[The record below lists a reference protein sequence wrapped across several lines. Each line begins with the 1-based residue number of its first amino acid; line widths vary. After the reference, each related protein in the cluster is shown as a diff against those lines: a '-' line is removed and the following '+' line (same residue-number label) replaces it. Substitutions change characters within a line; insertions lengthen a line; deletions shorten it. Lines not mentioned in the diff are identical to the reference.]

1 MLEITSLPDI
11 NSLKTQILGQ
21 IIVAV
26 VFEDYNLIEALR
38 QLDNEGKIK
47 LVQDKDKKII
57 SYQILENPKR
67 QIPHGE
73 IRTRGQFY
81 KFYRENDFKLPNSSG
96 FMGTY
101 NDVIG
106 ESAISLC
113 LLDLE
118 FPLLLTVATFLKS
131 ENNKIKMEQ
140 DFRIHPYLDTD
151 QYLPIGVKLAF
162 YKNGQKLEGFE
173 VVSEENKNYITFQ
186 VIPEIDLENGFVD
199 NIEEFEIRVEYGLD
213 YSVLSSQEIFSNQR
227 ANFPK
232 KPDSPVGILATL
244 KHKLQTLFGKV

>member
-1 MLEITSLPDI
+1 MLEITSFSDI
-11 NSLKTQILGQ
+11 NSLKEEIFGQ
-21 IIVAV
+21 IIIAT

-38 QLDNEGKIK
+38 ELEDEGKIE
-47 LVQDKDKKII
+47 LCQDKDKKII

-67 QIPHGE
+67 QIPQGE

-81 KFYRENDFKLPNSSG
+81 KFYRENDFKLPKSSV

-113 LLDLE
+113 VLGLE

-162 YKNGQKLEGFE
+162 YKNGQKLQGFE
-173 VVSEENKNYITFQ
+173 VVSEENRNYITFQ
-186 VIPEIDLENGFVD
+186 VIPEIDLENGFVE
-199 NIEEFEIRVEYGLD
+199 NIENFEIRVEYNLD
-213 YSVLSSQEIFSNQR
+213 YSSLSSQEIFSNQR

-244 KHKLQTLFGKV
+244 KHKLRTLFGQ